1 MVRQRGY
8 TVKDLPGKRLT
19 LRIALGD
26 GGWHKTNQIPLS
38 GVVIRQ
44 ICQAYPSE
52 FLGNTQLG
60 YRLAEYAESDEICHA
75 IASLRSRARKIARRA
90 DALED
95 AYPNQGQAEFYF

>member
-1 MVRQRGY
+1 MAAY
-8 TVKDLPGKRLT
+8 TVKDLPGKRLL
-19 LRIALGD
+19 LRQALSAGT
-26 GGWHKTNQIPLS
+26 WRKTNELPMN
-38 GVVIRQ
+38 GVTIRQ
-44 ICQAYPSE
+44 VCQAYPAD

-60 YRLAEYAESDEICHA
+60 YRLAEYAEADEICHA

>member
-1 MVRQRGY
+1 MSRDY
-8 TVKDLPGKRLT
+8 KAKDLPTKRLT

-26 GGWHKTNQIPLS
+26 GGWHKTAVIPLS

-60 YRLAEYAESDEICHA
+60 YRLAEYAEPEEVSWA
-75 IASLRSRARKIARRA
+75 IASLRSRARKITRRA

-95 AYPNQGQAEFYF
+95 AYPNRGQAEFFF

>member
-1 MVRQRGY
+1 MVRARDY
-8 TVKDLPGKRLT
+8 TVKDLPGKRQI
-19 LRIALGD
+19 LRLALSD
-26 GGWHKTNQIPLS
+26 GAWRKTDQIPLS

-44 ICQAYPSE
+44 VCQAYPSE

-60 YRLAEYAESDEICHA
+60 YRLAMFADADEVSHA